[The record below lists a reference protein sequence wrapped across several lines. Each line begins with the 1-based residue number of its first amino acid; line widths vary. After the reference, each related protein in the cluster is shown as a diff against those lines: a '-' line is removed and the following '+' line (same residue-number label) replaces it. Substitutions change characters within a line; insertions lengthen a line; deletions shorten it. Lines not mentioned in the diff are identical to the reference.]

1 MTITAPAPM
10 LAKAT
15 AQIPAADSIPGGYGF
30 EPKWDGFRCLVL
42 CTDGKVE
49 LISRGNKPLTRYFPE
64 VAAEVAK
71 HLPDGCLVDTELVVR
86 QGEAGQQRLDW
97 DSLSQ
102 RIHPAESRINR
113 LAAETPAELIC
124 FDLLAVGDQDITD
137 QPFARRRE
145 LLVQLINSAD
155 SDSIHL
161 TRLSRDAEEAAEWFS
176 RFEGAGLDGVIAK
189 PMDGLYLAN
198 KRAMLKIK
206 HSRTAEVVLV
216 GYRVHKS
223 GQGVGSLLVGLYT
236 SDGRLYN
243 VGGIS
248 AFTVARR
255 LELIEEL
262 ADYVVTDSDGE
273 AVRGETDRSRFS
285 ANSDTHFVALRPER
299 VVEVKFDQ
307 LEGYRFR
314 HAVGFLRWRP
324 DRDPR
329 SCTIDQIEQAPGY
342 DLAKVLSG

>member
-15 AQIPAADSIPGGYGF
+15 PKIPAANAIPGGYGY

-42 CTDGKVE
+42 CTDGEVE
-49 LISRGNKPLTRYFPE
+49 LISRGNKPLSRYFPE
-64 VAAEVAK
+64 VVAEVAK

-124 FDLLAVGDQDITD
+124 FDLLAVGDQDLTD

-145 LLVQLINSAD
+145 LLVELINSCD
-155 SDSIHL
+155 SNSIHL
-161 TRLSRDAEEAAEWFS
+161 TRLSHDAEEAADWFS

-189 PMDGLYLAN
+189 PMDGLYLPN

-236 SDGRLYN
+236 DDGQLYN

-255 LELIEEL
+255 LELIDEL
-262 ADYVVTDSDGE
+262 AEYVITDSDGE
-273 AVRGETDRSRFS
+273 AVSGQTDRSRFS
-285 ANSDTHFVALRPER
+285 ANKDTRFVALRPER

-307 LEGYRFR
+307 LEGHRFR

-324 DRDPR
+324 DRDPL
-329 SCTIDQIEQAPGY
+329 SCTIDQIDRAPRY
-342 DLAKVLSG
+342 DLQRVLSS